1 MPTSSI
7 TGNTTEK
14 AIAGCKFPP
23 DASATA
29 PAAAGPEAHPRSPAS
44 ARKAYIAVP
53 PAGRAAAAAEKV
65 PGQRT
70 PTANPQTPH
79 PSIPSSGTPREA
91 RTYPPMLSTP
101 QKAIY
106 RESFSR
112 PAFFA

>member
-65 PGQRT
+65 GELISVHVIPR
-70 PTANPQTPH
+70 PH
-79 PSIPSSGTPREA
+79 AEVDGILPHGKGEQGG
-91 RTYPPMLSTP
+91 M
-101 QKAIY
+101 
-106 RESFSR
+106 
-112 PAFFA
+112 